1 MSAPGRP
8 RLEYGSGQHEGAW
21 MTPRIP
27 VFLCGDAHRGDD
39 GAALR
44 VVRLLA
50 PTVRRH
56 ADIVVAGQ
64 LDASMLLGVP
74 EHTPCVIVDGV
85 AGIEPGAIIAKPL
98 SELAALGRRRG
109 GSARRPKSRSSH
121 ELPLEQALALA
132 EELRPHPVEGWF
144 LGIGIADCGLGET
157 LSPVVAAALPALAAR
172 LAGILD
178 ELGHSEALSC

>member
-1 MSAPGRP
+1 VNAPGRP
-8 RLEYGSGQHEGAW
+8 ERDGGPAN
-21 MTPRIP
+21 PRIP

-50 PTVRRH
+50 PGGRRH
-56 ADIVVAGQ
+56 ADVIAAGQ

-74 EHTPCVIVDGV
+74 EGTPCVIVDAV
-85 AGIEPGAIIAKPL
+85 AGVEPGAIIAKPL
-98 SELAALGRRRG
+98 TELAALGRRRAG
-109 GSARRPKSRSSH
+109 GGKRPKSRSSH

-132 EELRPHPVEGWF
+132 DELRSHPVDGWF
-144 LGIGIADCGLGET
+144 LGIGIADCALGET
-157 LSPVVAAALPALAAR
+157 LSPAVAVALPALAAR
-172 LAGILD
+172 LAAILD

>member
-1 MSAPGRP
+1 
-8 RLEYGSGQHEGAW
+8 LN
-21 MTPRIP
+21 PRIP

-50 PTVRRH
+50 PGVRRH

-64 LDASMLLGVP
+64 FDASMLLDVP
-74 EHTPCVIVDGV
+74 EHTPCVIIDAV
-85 AGIEPGAIIAKPL
+85 AGIEPGAIVAKPL
-98 SELAALGRRRG
+98 AELAAMGRRRAG
-109 GSARRPKSRSSH
+109 GTRRPKSRSSH

-132 EELRPHPVEGWF
+132 DELRQHPVEGYF
-144 LGIGIADCGLGET
+144 LGIGITDCALGEA
-157 LSPVVAAALPALAAR
+157 LSPAVAVALPALAGR